1 MTLFVDT
8 SALYALLNASDPA
21 HAAATRCLIGLHERQ
36 VTLVTHEFVVAEASA
51 LVQRRYPDALHVLHR
66 RLLLVVDVVPV
77 TREERDVAT
86 AALLAAPRG
95 PSLVD
100 RISFEVMR
108 RDGVTEAFAFDRHF
122 TDEGFT
128 TVPV

>member
-1 MTLFVDT
+1 MTVFVDT
-8 SALYALLNASDPA
+8 SALFALLDAADPA
-21 HAAATRCLIGLHERQ
+21 HAVATRCLVELHARRIP
-36 VTLVTHEFVVAEASA
+36 LVTHEFVVVETSA
-51 LVQRRYPDALHVLHR
+51 LVQRRYADALHILHR

-77 TREERDVAT
+77 TRDDRDRAT

-108 RDGVTEAFAFDRHF
+108 RDGLTEAFAFDRHF
-122 TDEGFT
+122 ADEGFAT
-128 TVPV
+128 LPA

>member
-8 SALYALLNASDPA
+8 SALYAVLNASDPA
-21 HAAATRCLIGLHERQ
+21 HPAATRCLVDLHERR
-36 VTLVTHEFVVAEASA
+36 VPLVTHDLVEVETSA
-51 LVQRRYPDALHVLHR
+51 LVQRRYPDALNVLHR

-108 RDGVTEAFAFDRHF
+108 RDGLTEAFAFDRHF
-122 TDEGFT
+122 ADEGFT
-128 TVPV
+128 TIPV

>member
-8 SALYALLNASDPA
+8 SALYALVDAADPS
-21 HAAATRCLIGLHERQ
+21 HAAAAGCLVQLHERS
-36 VTLVTHEFVVAEASA
+36 VRLMTHEFAVVETSA
-51 LVQRRYPDALHVLHR
+51 LVQRRHADGLHVLHR

-77 TREERDVAT
+77 AREERDRAT

-108 RDGVTEAFAFDRHF
+108 GAALTEAFAFDRHF
-122 TDEGFT
+122 ADEGFT

>member
-8 SALYALLNASDPA
+8 SALYVLLNAADPA
-21 HAAATRCLIGLHERQ
+21 HASATRYLVGLHDRR
-36 VTLVTHEFVVAEASA
+36 VPLVTHEFVEVETSA
-51 LVQRRYPDALHVLHR
+51 LLQRRHAEALHVLHR
-66 RLLLVVDVVPV
+66 RLLLVVEVVSV
-77 TREERDVAT
+77 TREERDRAT

-108 RDGVTEAFAFDRHF
+108 RDGLTEAFAFDRHF
-122 TDEGFT
+122 ADEGFT

>member
-8 SALYALLNASDPA
+8 SALYALVDAADPA
-21 HAAATRCLIGLHERQ
+21 HTSAARCLAGLYERR
-36 VTLVTHEFVVAEASA
+36 VPLVTHEFVVVETSA
-51 LVQRRYPDALHVLHR
+51 LVQRRYPDALPVLHR

-77 TREERDVAT
+77 TREEREVAT

-108 RDGVTEAFAFDRHF
+108 RDGLTEAFAFDRHF
-122 TDEGFT
+122 ADEGFT
-128 TVPV
+128 TVPA